1 MVVEMLVIS
10 MWLIVDVYV
19 VEYLYFKL
27 LVGIFF

>member
-19 VEYLYFKL
+19 LEYLYFKL